1 MTNHRYYPK
10 ILVFLQFALI
20 ALMVILSSGIF
31 ENLFALFIFLV
42 GAVLGLWALNHNKVG
57 NFNIQPKMK
66 EDAKLITS
74 GFYSYVRH
82 PMYTSVIIM
91 MFGILLSTPS
101 LIEIILFLL
110 LIGVLLLKAKKEES
124 IWLKE
129 SEAYA
134 QYKKGT
140 KFFIPFVL

>member
-1 MTNHRYYPK
+1 MTNHIHYPK

-20 ALMVILSSGIF
+20 GLMLLFSSGV
-31 ENLFALFIFLV
+31 LHSPLALSVFSI
-42 GAVLGLWALNHNKVG
+42 GAVLGVWALNHNKLG

-66 EDAKLITS
+66 ENATLITS
-74 GFYSYVRH
+74 GIYAYVRH
-82 PMYTSVIIM
+82 PMYTSVITM
-91 MFGILLSTPS
+91 MFGVLLSTPS
-101 LIEIILFLL
+101 LIEIILFTL
-110 LIGVLLLKAKKEES
+110 LIGVLLLKAKKEET